1 MFGLISTPGG
11 AEPVQLREVEDP
23 RPSEDE
29 ALVEVK
35 AFGVNRGE
43 LFLLAERDGWRP
55 GQDVAGVVLQPAA
68 SGRGPGAGAHV
79 VACVDGGGWAQRVAA
94 PVSRMAELPDSVSF
108 SAAATL
114 PVAGLTA
121 LRALREIGELLGR
134 RVLVTGASGGV
145 GHFGVQLAAI
155 GGATVTAA
163 AGRPEVA
170 ERLKELGA
178 SEVVTY
184 EADFGGPFAGVLESV
199 GGTVLESS
207 LRALG
212 AGGVAVLYG
221 TASGQPARIT
231 LRSFGGHH
239 RASIRGFYI
248 FQTGVETFGED
259 LAYLVGLIAAGR
271 LRPEVGLELSWRETA
286 RAVQA
291 LRERKVTGKAVLLV
305 D

>member
-68 SGRGPGAGAHV
+68 SGRGPGAGARV

-94 PVSRMAELPDSVSF
+94 PVTRMAGLPDSVSF

-121 LRALREIGELLGR
+121 LRALREVGDLLGR

-178 SEVVTY
+178 GEVVTY
-184 EADFGGPFAGVLESV
+184 DADFGGPFAGVLESV

-207 LRALG
+207 LQALA

-221 TASGQPARIT
+221 SASGQPARIT

-239 RASIRGFYI
+239 GASIRGFYI
-248 FQTGVETFGED
+248 YQTGVETFGED
-259 LAYLVGLIAAGR
+259 LAYLVGLIAARR

>member
-1 MFGLISTPGG
+1 MLGLISTPGG
-11 AEPVQLREVEDP
+11 AEPVQVGEVEDA

-68 SGRGPGAGAHV
+68 SDRGPGAGARV

-94 PVSRMAELPDSVSF
+94 PVSRMAELPGSVSF

-121 LRALREIGELLGR
+121 LRALREIGDLLGR

-155 GGATVTAA
+155 GGATVTAV

-170 ERLKELGA
+170 GRLKELGA

-184 EADFGGPFAGVLESV
+184 EADFGGPFGGVLESV
-199 GGTVLESS
+199 GGPVLESS
-207 LRALG
+207 LPALA

-221 TASGQPARIT
+221 GASGQPARLT
-231 LRSFGGHH
+231 LRSFAGHH
-239 RASIRGFYI
+239 GASIRSFYI

-291 LRERKVTGKAVLLV
+291 LRERRVTGKAVLLV

>member
-1 MFGLISTPGG
+1 MARGPSPHSATAWRRAAGRSWPCSSTWTRSASHDGWATRASSVSKVPSASSEGGSMFGLISTPGE

-68 SGRGPGAGAHV
+68 SGRGPGAGARV

-94 PVSRMAELPDSVSF
+94 PVTRMAGLPDSVSF

-121 LRALREIGELLGR
+121 LRALREVGDLLGR

-155 GGATVTAA
+155 GGAPGA
-163 AGRPEVA
+163 AGDRFP
-170 ERLKELGA
+170 LGA
-178 SEVVTY
+178 RPAENGRSREV
-184 EADFGGPFAGVLESV
+184 
-199 GGTVLESS
+199 
-207 LRALG
+207 
-212 AGGVAVLYG
+212 
-221 TASGQPARIT
+221 
-231 LRSFGGHH
+231 
-239 RASIRGFYI
+239 
-248 FQTGVETFGED
+248 
-259 LAYLVGLIAAGR
+259 
-271 LRPEVGLELSWRETA
+271 
-286 RAVQA
+286 
-291 LRERKVTGKAVLLV
+291 
-305 D
+305 